1 MVATEHK
8 VATSTTLTE
17 LFEKEGQSPWLDN
30 LKRDWIQNGELQAW
44 IDRGVRGITSNP
56 TIFQKA
62 IEGSN
67 AYDEQFRK
75 LIEGGMSVE
84 DSYWELVK
92 DDIGEALKL
101 LRPLYDESNGGDGYV
116 SIEVGPELARDAEG
130 TLAEARKLHKAVGQ
144 PNLLVKVPATQ
155 EGIEPIRVL
164 TSEGI
169 SVNVTLIFS
178 LKRYEEV
185 MEAYVSGLEQYEGD
199 LSKVASVASFFI
211 SRVENEVDRR
221 LDAIG
226 TPQALALKGKAAV
239 AQGKLAYELFQK
251 KFSGPRWE
259 ELAARGARVQRPL
272 WASTGTKNPAYSDV
286 LYIEGLIGPQSVN
299 TIPDATLTAFLDHGK
314 VQRSVDVDVMSAKR
328 LIFGQL
334 AVLGVELDDVSRV
347 LEEEGVASFQASG
360 LHVFGALEAKAALL
374 KAEKK

>member
-1 MVATEHK
+1 MVATEQK

-17 LFEKEGQSPWLDN
+17 LYEKEGQSPWLDN
-30 LKRDWIQNGELQAW
+30 LKRDWLQNGELQKW
-44 IDRGVRGITSNP
+44 IDNGVRGITSNP

-75 LIEGGMSVE
+75 LIEGGLSVE
-84 DSYWELVK
+84 ESYWELVE
-92 DDIGEALKL
+92 DDIKEALKL
-101 LRPLYDESNGGDGYV
+101 LRPLYDESDGGDGYV
-116 SIEVGPELARDAEG
+116 SIEVGPELARDSER
-130 TLAEARKLHKAVGQ
+130 TLAEARKLHAVVGQ

-178 LKRYEEV
+178 LERYEAV

-211 SRVENEVDRR
+211 SRVDVEIDNR

-226 TPQALALKGKAAV
+226 TPQALALKGKAGI
-239 AQGKLAYELFQK
+239 AQAKLAYELFQR
-251 KFSGPRWE
+251 KFSGARWE
-259 ELAARGARVQRPL
+259 ALAARGARPQRPL
-272 WASTGTKNPAYSDV
+272 WASTGTKNKAYSDV
-286 LYIEGLIGPQSVN
+286 LYIEGLVGPDSVN
-299 TIPDATLTAFLDHGK
+299 TIPDGTLTAFLDHGK
-314 VQRSVDVDVMSAKR
+314 VKRAIDVDVIGAKR

-334 AVLGVELDDVSRV
+334 DVLGIQLDDVSKV
-347 LEEEGVASFQASG
+347 LEDEGVASFQASG
-360 LHVFGALEAKAALL
+360 THVFGALEAKAALL
-374 KAEKK
+374 KAEK